1 MYVRS
6 VAATGLPEPP
16 TSKCKV
22 TVRLGPDLAPA
33 AAMRVMYS
41 QCEPYVVM
49 CCEYRVC
56 VV

>member
-1 MYVRS
+1 VYVRS

-16 TSKCKV
+16 TSECKV